1 MASSINGNVKSYAA
15 GADLG
20 AYILVKKSGSTVV
33 AVDTPA
39 TDIPVGITLNT
50 ALSGQQIAVR
60 LLNGGGTA
68 LLKMGAT
75 VAVNGAVYADAAGVG
90 GTTSTNVLLGYA
102 DEAATASGDVIEV
115 LLK

>member
-68 LLKMGAT
+68 LLKMGAA
-75 VAVNGAVYADAAGVG
+75 VAVNGAVYADAGVG
-90 GTTSTNVLLGYA
+90 GTTNTNVLLGYA